1 MNEAIKKVKLENEV
15 VKARTDSKAELIEP
29 IDFSFK
35 DLMKFEGWKFYMKLF
50 FINIVTKISKYLI
63 KISIYFRNQ

>member
-35 DLMKFEGWKFYMKLF
+35 DLMKFEGWKFYIKLF
-50 FINIVTKISKYLI
+50 FMRII
-63 KISIYFRNQ
+63 KF

>member
-1 MNEAIKKVKLENEV
+1 MTEVAKKVKIEDEI

-35 DLMKFEGWKFYMKLF
+35 DLMVFEGFFFLILF
-50 FINIVTKISKYLI
+50 TKRYNLS
-63 KISIYFRNQ
+63 

>member
-1 MNEAIKKVKLENEV
+1 MDLIVSLIRFNYLEMNEAIKKVKLENEV

-50 FINIVTKISKYLI
+50 FY
-63 KISIYFRNQ
+63 

>member
-1 MNEAIKKVKLENEV
+1 LDLIVSLIRFNYLEMNEAIKKVKLENEV

-50 FINIVTKISKYLI
+50 FY
-63 KISIYFRNQ
+63 